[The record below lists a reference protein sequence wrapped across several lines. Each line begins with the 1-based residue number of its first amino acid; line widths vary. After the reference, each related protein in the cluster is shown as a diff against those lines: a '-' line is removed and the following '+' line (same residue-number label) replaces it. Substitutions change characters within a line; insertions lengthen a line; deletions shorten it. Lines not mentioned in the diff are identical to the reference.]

1 MHAEHYA
8 DDLEDALHDALLTD
22 FRVEA
27 EDNSP
32 GEVSL
37 HTSQACMRASMHTHT
52 HTQAHTHAHKRTH
65 THTLTYTHTHT
76 HAHPHTLTGSAGLF

>member
-37 HTSQACMRASMHTHT
+37 HTSQACMRAS
-52 HTQAHTHAHKRTH
+52 K
-65 THTLTYTHTHT
+65 Y
-76 HAHPHTLTGSAGLF
+76 